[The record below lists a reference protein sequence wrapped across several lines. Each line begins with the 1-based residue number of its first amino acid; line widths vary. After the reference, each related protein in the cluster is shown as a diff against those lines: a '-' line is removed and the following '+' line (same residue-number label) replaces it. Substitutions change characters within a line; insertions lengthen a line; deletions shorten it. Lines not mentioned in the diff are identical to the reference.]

1 MDASGRGSGK
11 VSWGNETAGWPGWGK
26 DASAQQCKPPQ
37 EERRRCQ
44 RSGETKVIVRGR
56 ERKGDDREFED
67 VDILVTRNVFAQIV
81 HAYWMIAVF
90 GMAGVGAAVSFVV
103 VRRRKK
109 Q

>member
-56 ERKGDDREFED
+56 ERKGDD
-67 VDILVTRNVFAQIV
+67 NV
-81 HAYWMIAVF
+81 
-90 GMAGVGAAVSFVV
+90 G
-103 VRRRKK
+103 
-109 Q
+109 